1 MKKNRVIKFLDLMGR
16 YRNNSRIMKCCV
28 VFVFLLT
35 LNLGVYAQTNPV
47 TLDLKGVNLDEFVQ
61 AVKKQTNINFMYNS
75 SLVAAA
81 GEITIKV
88 EKMELKSV
96 LDTVLKKANLVY
108 EFENNT
114 VLIRPGK
121 GQAVVKQQSVLKGI
135 VKDEQGVPLP
145 GVTVLVRQK
154 TENTTGMS
162 VVMGTA
168 TDMDGKYSIM
178 VPEGENVFVIF
189 SFVGMVLREIKYT
202 GQKTLDVV
210 MKEDVKA
217 VEEVVVTGYGNV
229 SKGNYTGAST
239 TVKAEDVLMAGVSS
253 IDQMLQGVVP
263 GMLVWNTT
271 GQVGATSKIRVRG
284 TSTLL
289 GSQEPVWVVDG
300 VIQQDPQPF
309 NSEDNT
315 KFSVDADDI
324 KQLAGNAISW
334 LNPNDIETITVL
346 KDASAT
352 AIYGSKAANGVI
364 VITTKKATVGKV
376 QVSYSGNV
384 SIGQRPRYGLYDFE
398 FSPNRH

>member
-1 MKKNRVIKFLDLMGR
+1 M
-16 YRNNSRIMKCCV
+16 
-28 VFVFLLT
+28 
-35 LNLGVYAQTNPV
+35 
-47 TLDLKGVNLDEFVQ
+47 KGVNLDEFVQ

-75 SLVAAA
+75 SLVAVA

-121 GQAVVKQQSVLKGI
+121 GQAVVKQQSVLKGS

-154 TENTTGMS
+154 TENTAGMS

-334 LNPNDIETITVL
+334 LNPNDIETIT
-346 KDASAT
+346 A
-352 AIYGSKAANGVI
+352 
-364 VITTKKATVGKV
+364 
-376 QVSYSGNV
+376 VSYTHLTLPTN
-384 SIGQRPRYGLYDFE
+384 
-398 FSPNRH
+398 